1 MDPITIV
8 CSVLG
13 LLPSVKEVSDRVTEF
28 LHATGRVH
36 EALVELKE
44 ELDSLFGDIDNVNN
58 ICRDPELNT
67 AATVTPEKSQS
78 NIFARLQTN
87 LDSCT
92 RTVDQLSDL
101 ISKIDQGGSKGFLN
115 RAMAQYRLDERA
127 NDLTLFRKQ
136 IQTHRGSMHLSVSAL
151 TL

>member
-1 MDPITIV
+1 MDPITIA

-13 LLPSVKEVSDRVTEF
+13 LLASVKEIADKVEEF

-58 ICRDPELNT
+58 ICQDPELNT
-67 AATVTPEKSQS
+67 AASATPERSQS
-78 NIFARLQTN
+78 NIFSRLQTN
-87 LDSCT
+87 VDSCT
-92 RTVDQLSDL
+92 RTVGQLSSL
-101 ISKIDQGGSKGFLN
+101 ISEVDQGRGKGFIN
-115 RAMAQYRLDERA
+115 RAIVQHRLEERA
-127 NDLTLFRKQ
+127 DDLSLFRKQ